1 MYRAKER
8 GRNNYQFFLPEMNA
22 GADERL
28 FLENGLRYAIERN
41 ELEVYYQPQVRLE
54 DGKIIGVEALLRW
67 HHSVLGAVSPVRFIP
82 IAEESGLINQIGEWV
97 LEQAC
102 LQYRAWGDVVDSEF
116 RMAVNLSAR
125 QFNSNIVA
133 MVASVLQRSGVDA
146 ANLELEITESMVMQ
160 DADSSIQL
168 LASLKELGVYL
179 AIDDFGTGYSSLSYL
194 KRFPLDKLKVDRA
207 FVSDLPD
214 NEEDAAIANAV
225 IVLAKSLGLQVIA
238 EGVETLEQI
247 LFLHDQGCD
256 EIQGYYCSRPLPA
269 DEITPLLRQK
279 KCAVTL

>member
-1 MYRAKER
+1 
-8 GRNNYQFFLPEMNA
+8 MNA